1 MFTWPTPLKY
11 PESKPSTPLTPLKYP
26 ECTWTWTRGTLV
38 EVARGGK
45 QVHRGNSRG
54 VLASLRVDMMR
65 SQWCTWLGGAVLEL
79 KLHEENSKYTEAQV
93 LIEISQILVQKMRNS
108 WDFSV
113 VLELSRTYMELSTW
127 MLKEY

>member
-54 VLASLRVDMMR
+54 VLASLLVNI
-65 SQWCTWLGGAVLEL
+65 AL
-79 KLHEENSKYTEAQV
+79 KLHSEESKYTSAIASVYLDMDSGYLSGVSGVLGSDSGYLSGVGQV
-93 LIEISQILVQKMRNS
+93 NI
-108 WDFSV
+108 
-113 VLELSRTYMELSTW
+113 LSRSTYTKL
-127 MLKEY
+127 